1 MLNPTGFHRITN
13 RLELRST
20 AFHTLTRM
28 SCRPVDSEQKNRPV
42 VSRASI
48 ERRTFPNLA
57 NDRGNVRVA
66 QAKTY
71 NARQLAGMQAIF
83 FGLLV
88 GGGDA
93 SGAQIKTNRPRRR
106 SPEHF
111 ISVALHQKP
120 SGVAGVL
127 GHD

>member
-1 MLNPTGFHRITN
+1 M
-13 RLELRST
+13 
-20 AFHTLTRM
+20 
-28 SCRPVDSEQKNRPV
+28 

-83 FGLLV
+83 FWTA
-88 GGGDA
+88 GGAGGA
-93 SGAQIKTNRPRRR
+93 LGAQIKTNRPRRR